1 MITLKSL
8 LHQGT
13 MILKEAGIEEA
24 SQDAW
29 LLLEYTANISRAWY
43 FAHGEEIV
51 LAETE
56 AQFLDLC
63 RKRSSHIPLQH
74 LTHRAWFMEYEFYV
88 NEHVL
93 IPRQDTET
101 LVELARHH
109 LKGRKD
115 PRILDMC
122 TGSGCIL
129 ISLLACRKDGQGT
142 GADLSP
148 EALKVAK
155 KNASALGVEHR
166 IQFLE
171 SDLFSHKFFSGKDGN
186 TPPVYDMLVSNPPYI
201 ATDEIESLMEEVRFH
216 DPRMALDGHGDGLY
230 FYREI
235 TGQAKKYL
243 KPGGWLLYEV
253 GCTQGRAVADMLKA
267 AGFVSVEIKKD
278 LAGLDRVVLGQ
289 LPEKDFAHQ
298 EEAHV

>member
-1 MITLKSL
+1 MKNREMLDTGAEHLKR
-8 LHQGT
+8 
-13 MILKEAGIEEA
+13 AGIEEYV
-24 SQDAW
+24 QDAW
-29 LLLEYTANISRAWY
+29 LLFSWVKHVDRTWY
-43 FAHGEEIV
+43 YLHMEEEA
-51 LAETE
+51 AETDRE
-56 AQFLDLC
+56 AYFSLIG
-63 RKRSSHIPLQH
+63 KRCSRIPLQYI
-74 LTHRAWFMEYEFYV
+74 TGSQAFMGLDFAV
-88 NEHVL
+88 TPAVL
-93 IPRQDTET
+93 IPRQDTEI
-101 LVELARHH
+101 LVEAC
-109 LKGRKD
+109 LKRLKAGSRV
-115 PRILDMC
+115 LDMC

-278 LAGLDRVVLGQ
+278 MAGLDRVVLGQ